1 MAEVILRQLTKHFG
15 SVEAVE
21 DVTLRIPDGEFLVLL
36 GPSGCGKSTIL
47 RLIAG
52 LEDATRGEI
61 LVDGELINFK
71 DPTKRNVAMV
81 FQNYALYPHMTV
93 YKNVA
98 FPLETARMAREEIA
112 EAVQR
117 AAEMLEIEAL
127 LKRLPEQLSG
137 GQRQRVALARA
148 IVRQPLVFLMDEP
161 LSNLDAQLRLQTR
174 LELMGLHER
183 LGITTIYVTHD
194 QVEAMTMGQRIAVM
208 KDGRIQQM
216 GDPTAVYDVPANTF
230 VATFLGAPPMNLIG
244 GSLVRDNGHVSFRI
258 EGYELDRRSRGLRD
272 QPRESRRSHRRCPAG
287 GPTRAPDAGVARRRG
302 SPRRGP
308 LPGAGGFGPVRERG
322 RGRARG
328 AGADAARHPGE
339 HRGRRAA
346 GVRPGTQP
354 HLRRRLPEP
363 AGLSRPGSASEAS
376 PGRFSAAGAPHEPP
390 PRPPGDAPES
400 SRPPSRRRPAA
411 RTRRTR
417 RSPPPTT
424 QHAPTRV

>member
-1 MAEVILRQLTKHFG
+1 MAEVILRQLSKHFG

-21 DVTLRIPDGEFLVLL
+21 DVSLRIPDGEFLVLL

-52 LEDATRGEI
+52 LEDATAGEI
-61 LVDGELINFK
+61 LIDDELINFK

-98 FPLETARMAREEIA
+98 FPLETARMAKEEVA

-230 VATFLGAPPMNLIG
+230 VATFLGAPPMNLISG
-244 GSLVRDNGHVSFRI
+244 ALERDNGQTYFRV
-258 EGYELDRRSRGLRD
+258 EGYELAVD
-272 QPRESRRSHRRCPAG
+272 PAVSG
-287 GPTRAPDAGVARRRG
+287 IAPDVLAEATG
-302 SPRRGP
+302 
-308 LPGAGGFGPVRERG
+308 
-322 RGRARG
+322 
-328 AGADAARHPGE
+328 DAQL
-339 HRGRRAA
+339 
-346 GVRPGTQP
+346 GVRPE
-354 HLRRRLPEP
+354 HLTL
-363 AGLSRPGSASEAS
+363 AS
-376 PGRFSAAGAPHEPP
+376 PDAEGLPGVVRFLEPVGSDLFVSVMVAGHAVQVRMPP
-390 PRPPGDAPES
+390 DTQVNTGSNVRLAFD
-400 SRPPSRRRPAA
+400 PAHGHVFGA
-411 RTRRTR
+411 DSQNL
-417 RSPPPTT
+417 RS
-424 QHAPTRV
+424 

>member
-21 DVTLRIPDGEFLVLL
+21 DVTLRIADGEFLVLL

-52 LEDATRGEI
+52 LEDATGGEI
-61 LVDGELINFK
+61 LVDGELVNFK

-98 FPLETARMAREEIA
+98 FPLETARMGKAEIT

-117 AAEMLEIEAL
+117 AAEMLEIETL

-174 LELMGLHER
+174 LELMALHER

-208 KDGRIQQM
+208 RDGRIQQM
-216 GDPTAVYDVPANTF
+216 GDPTSVYDVPANTF
-230 VATFLGAPPMNLIG
+230 VATFLGAPPMNLIA
-244 GSLVRDNGHVSFRI
+244 GSLQRDNGRTRFRC
-258 EGYELDRRSRGLRD
+258 EGFELVVD
-272 QPRESRRSHRRCPAG
+272 PAVTG
-287 GPTRAPDAGVARRRG
+287 ISSEALEGAIGEAR
-302 SPRRGP
+302 
-308 LPGAGGFGPVRERG
+308 L
-322 RGRARG
+322 
-328 AGADAARHPGE
+328 
-339 HRGRRAA
+339 
-346 GVRPGTQP
+346 GVRPEHLTLGSLEADGLPGVVRFLEPVGSDLFVSVDVAGQAVQVRMPPDTQVKTGANVRLAFDP
-354 HLRRRLPEP
+354 ARSHIFDADSQNLR
-363 AGLSRPGSASEAS
+363 G
-376 PGRFSAAGAPHEPP
+376 
-390 PRPPGDAPES
+390 
-400 SRPPSRRRPAA
+400 
-411 RTRRTR
+411 
-417 RSPPPTT
+417 
-424 QHAPTRV
+424 